1 MDDEEESYATGLSH
15 ILKDA
20 RGPLTDLEDFEGAQP
35 ESGSDVSEHIEKVG
49 TTTREDASSDDGGNS
64 RLMRMRTAA
73 LIAVLSMTGTRPASR
88 SKSGRQLGSAWSRDH
103 RRRRMG
109 LSGLASHRNKRA
121 RWR

>member
-20 RGPLTDLEDFEGAQP
+20 RGPLTDIENFEGTRP
-35 ESGSDVSEHIEKVG
+35 EPGSEVAEHVEAVG
-49 TTTREDASSDDGGNS
+49 TATRAGVSSDDEEES
-64 RLMRMRTAA
+64 RMMRMRTAA
-73 LIAVLSMTGTRPASR
+73 LMAVLSVTGGRPASR
-88 SKSGRQLGSAWSRDH
+88 AEAGRRLGSAWAQDH

-109 LSGLASHRNKRA
+109 LLGLASHRNKRA

>member
-1 MDDEEESYATGLSH
+1 MDDEEESYSTGLSH

-20 RGPLTDLEDFEGAQP
+20 RGPLTNIVDFEGAQSTP
-35 ESGSDVSEHIEKVG
+35 DKDVAQSEVVTSRSKTES
-49 TTTREDASSDDGGNS
+49 S

-73 LIAVLSMTGTRPASR
+73 LIAVLSVTGKQPAR
-88 SKSGRQLGSAWSRDH
+88 RAESGRRLGSAWARDH